1 MLVALEVESITV
13 TYILVK
19 SLSAPWSC
27 CCTSYLAAKQVA
39 EIWAGSVEMLKK
51 KNKLEPKSSRENC
64 GYSSVSMT

>member
-51 KNKLEPKSSRENC
+51 KINWSQKAAEKIVVTP
-64 GYSSVSMT
+64 VFP